1 MEAQAWKSKEM
12 EEEIVME
19 ISPEDYVEDSVKAY
33 LREIGRYPL
42 LTEEE
47 EKELTVR
54 MQNGDEEA
62 KQKLVTSN
70 LRLVVSIAKPYI
82 RNELEFL
89 DLIQEGNM
97 GLIKAI
103 EKFDVE
109 KGCKIST
116 YATWWIR
123 QGITRAIADKSRTIR
138 IPVHMLEIMNRFV
151 RMSKKLTLE
160 LGREPSVEEISK
172 ALDIEVERANEI
184 AQYSQT
190 TKSLDENVGE
200 EEDGRLMDFVADTET
215 EGPEKVAERKILQEE
230 IKDILDNVLTERESR
245 VIRARFGM
253 DDGIPKTLEE
263 IGQKLNVTR
272 ERIRQI
278 EAKALR
284 KLRRVAG
291 RKGLRAYVK

>member
-1 MEAQAWKSKEM
+1 MEAQAWKAKEM
-12 EEEIVME
+12 EEEMVME

-151 RMSKKLTLE
+151 RMTKKLTLE

-215 EGPEKVAERKILQEE
+215 EGPEKVAERNILQEE
-230 IKDILDNVLTERESR
+230 IKDILDNVLTERENC

-291 RKGLRAYVK
+291 RKGLRAYME

>member
-103 EKFDVE
+103 EKFDIN

-184 AQYSQT
+184 VQYSQT
-190 TKSLDENVGE
+190 TKSLDETVGE
-200 EEDGRLMDFVADTET
+200 EEDGRLLDFVADTET

>member
-1 MEAQAWKSKEM
+1 MEVQAWKSKEM
-12 EEEIVME
+12 EEEMVME

-103 EKFDVE
+103 EKFDIE

-160 LGREPSVEEISK
+160 LGREPSVVEISK

-184 AQYSQT
+184 LQYSQT

-200 EEDGRLMDFVADTET
+200 EEDGRLMDFVADTEK
-215 EGPEKVAERKILQEE
+215 EGPEQVAEHKLLQEE

-245 VIRARFGM
+245 VIRARFGI

-263 IGQKLNVTR
+263 IGKVLNVTR

-291 RKGLRAYVK
+291 RKGLRAYME

>member
-151 RMSKKLTLE
+151 RMTKKLTLE

-184 AQYSQT
+184 VQYSQT
-190 TKSLDENVGE
+190 TKSLDETVGE

-215 EGPEKVAERKILQEE
+215 EGPEKVAERNILQEE

-291 RKGLRAYVK
+291 RKGLRAYME

>member
-19 ISPEDYVEDSVKAY
+19 ISPEDYVEDSVKSY

-151 RMSKKLTLE
+151 RMTKKLTLE

-200 EEDGRLMDFVADTET
+200 EEDGRLLDFVADTET

>member
-19 ISPEDYVEDSVKAY
+19 ISPEDYVEDSVKSY

-47 EKELTVR
+47 EKELTVQ
-54 MQNGDEEA
+54 MKNGDEEA
-62 KQKLVTSN
+62 KQKLITSN

-103 EKFDVE
+103 EKFDIN

-151 RMSKKLTLE
+151 RMTKKLTLE

-215 EGPEKVAERKILQEE
+215 EGPEKVAERNILQEE
-230 IKDILDNVLTERESR
+230 IKDILDNVLTERENC

-291 RKGLRAYVK
+291 RKGLRAYME

>member
-19 ISPEDYVEDSVKAY
+19 ISPEDYVEDSVKSY

-47 EKELTVR
+47 EKELTVQ
-54 MQNGDEEA
+54 MKNGDEEA
-62 KQKLVTSN
+62 KQKLITSN

-103 EKFDVE
+103 EKFDIN

-116 YATWWIR
+116 YATRWNR

-184 AQYSQT
+184 VQYSQT
-190 TKSLDENVGE
+190 TKSLDETVGE
-200 EEDGRLMDFVADTET
+200 EEDGRLLDFVADTET

>member
-151 RMSKKLTLE
+151 RMTKKLTLE

-215 EGPEKVAERKILQEE
+215 EGPEKVAERNILQEE
-230 IKDILDNVLTERESR
+230 IKDILDNVLTERENC

-291 RKGLRAYVK
+291 RKGLRAYME